1 MAIEPL
7 FGLSISMLL
16 LLAGAGLMVAE
27 ALAPGAHFFVIGVA
41 LFVAGLVGVFLP
53 PGIGG
58 VLTPLILSAVI
69 LFVAGATLWL
79 YRQYE
84 ITDMPSAG
92 RTSDSDSL
100 RGKTGRVVERV
111 TETEGVVKL
120 DGGGFNPNY
129 QARSVSGTIA
139 QGEQVIVLDPGGGNV
154 VTVEAMGDLE
164 DDIDRELAKGRS
176 EEAATD
182 AAIDAELQEAAAEDA
197 EEADEAT
204 GTGAGT

>member
-69 LFVAGATLWL
+69 LVVAGATLWL

-120 DGGGFNPNY
+120 DGGGFNPNF

-154 VTVEAMGDLE
+154 VTVEAIGDLE

-182 AAIDAELQEAAAEDA
+182 GAIDAELQEAAAEDA
-197 EEADEAT
+197 EEADEAA